1 MNRKAQLLV
10 LSVLMFGVQSVA
22 LSASTDSPYPADA
35 EASHDLQALDTYA
48 DRHARMGESPAAW
61 GVSKREG
68 QPHDAFPFGGGPV
81 DD

>member
-22 LSASTDSPYPADA
+22 LSASTSPYLTDA
-35 EASHDLQALDTYA
+35 EASYDLQALETFA

-61 GVSKREG
+61 GVSKREA
-68 QPHDAFPFGGGPV
+68 QAHDAFPFGGGPV